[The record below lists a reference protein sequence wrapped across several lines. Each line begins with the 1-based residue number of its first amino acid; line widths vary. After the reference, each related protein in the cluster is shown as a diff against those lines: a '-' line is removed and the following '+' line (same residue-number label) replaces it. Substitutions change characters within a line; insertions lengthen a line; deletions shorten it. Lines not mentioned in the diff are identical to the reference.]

1 METVVS
7 HCLLSV
13 AVGVGGRFLRQIQY
27 GEE

>member
-13 AVGVGGRFLRQIQY
+13 AVGISGRFLRRTQY